1 LPIPNPSID
10 DKSYLDIVEESKK
23 KISVYS
29 KRWTDYNVS
38 DPGITFLE
46 LFSWLAESQI
56 YSLNKISLKNYLKF
70 LRLLGHDASIKP
82 ASPPKLH
89 LTFNGSN
96 LREPLMI
103 SKSTLVNPS
112 DLTNNIAFDTDED
125 LLVLPLRISKM
136 LVSTKQGY
144 EDHTLQ
150 NDNIGNGCF
159 YPFTES
165 PSPGISAFYVGLE
178 NLSGKL
184 IDDLSGQLLC
194 ISFYV
199 FEDDLPLV
207 GSHGSEDL
215 NVYISTSVIW
225 EYLSFDVQE
234 PEGIPSS
241 TPMQWTPL
249 ILNEDSLRALTTNGR
264 ISFQI
269 PFEDVDAC
277 STLDLIGTRFLATD
291 TRNTRNINNSNIG
304 NNENNKKLFWIRCRL
319 KESHYEIVPRL
330 AAVLLNTI
338 SATFGLIV
346 EKVYN
351 VGNGLPGQL
360 IEINQPNTPVIE
372 IIQVKTIDSNSSNDI
387 EKIWTEVE
395 DFDASTPYDLHFV
408 CNLTKDN
415 ILFGNGING
424 YMPKIDEKI
433 VVKFR
438 TGDVGQ
444 NSLINAKMTFTS
456 QSGQNIEAVN
466 YFQSTRGTERESLS
480 DAIAR
485 ARKDLNIRYKAVT
498 SSNFQDITICTPKTR
513 ISRAKAFVSPDD
525 INSVTVIVVPFSFG
539 DAPMPSKGLLK
550 TVCRHLDMHRLIT
563 TRLKV
568 KGPDYVGISV
578 ITKIRIKK
586 NSNPQTVKDSVCTAL
601 ANFINPISRNPE
613 QNAWPFGRDVYKS
626 EVYALIGSING
637 VDCIVELKIFGSGDS
652 RNFDNRD
659 GNTIIRNY
667 SLVYIKSCSVNVV
680 TKSFDKCMIHNKE
693 GR

>member
-10 DKSYLDIVEESKK
+10 DKSYQDIVEESKK

-29 KRWTDYNVS
+29 KRWTNHNVS
-38 DPGITFLE
+38 DPGITFIE

-70 LRLLGHDASIKP
+70 LRLLGHDALIKP
-82 ASPPKLH
+82 ASPPKLQ

-103 SKSTLVNPS
+103 PKSTLVNPL
-112 DLTNNIAFDTDED
+112 DLTNNIAFDTDEN
-125 LLVLPLRISKM
+125 LLVLPLQISKM
-136 LVSTKQGY
+136 LVSTKLGY

-150 NDNIGNGCF
+150 NDTIGNGYF

-165 PSPGISAFYVGLE
+165 PSPGISGFYVGLE
-178 NLSGKL
+178 NLSGKS
-184 IDDLSGQLLC
+184 IDYLSGSILC
-194 ISFYV
+194 VSFYV

-207 GSHGSEDL
+207 GSHGTEDL
-215 NVYISTSVIW
+215 KVYLSSSVIW
-225 EYLSFDVQE
+225 EYLSFDVKE
-234 PEGIPSS
+234 PAEVSSS

-249 ILNEDSLRALTTNGR
+249 ILNEDTLRALTINGR

-269 PFEDVDAC
+269 PFKDIDSC

-291 TRNTRNINNSNIG
+291 NRNTRSAKNSNIG

-330 AAVLLNTI
+330 TAVLLNTI

-346 EKVYN
+346 EKVYHI
-351 VGNGLPGQL
+351 GNGLPGQI
-360 IEINQPNTPVIE
+360 IEINPPNTPVIE
-372 IIQVKTIDSNSSNDI
+372 IIQVKTIDSNNGDL

-395 DFDASTPYDLHFV
+395 DFDASTPDDLHFV

-456 QSGQNIEAVN
+456 QSGQDIEAVN
-466 YFQSTRGTERESLS
+466 YIQSTRGIDREALS

-485 ARKDLNIRYKAVT
+485 ARKDLTIPYKAV
-498 SSNFQDITICTPKTR
+498 SSPDFEYIAINTPGTR
-513 ISRAKAFVSPDD
+513 ISRAKAFVSLDE
-525 INSVTVIVVPFSFG
+525 INSVTVIVVPFSF
-539 DAPMPSKGLLK
+539 DEAPTPSKGLLK
-550 TVCRHLDMHRLIT
+550 TVHHHLDIHRLIT
-563 TRLKV
+563 TRIKV

-586 NSNPQTVKDSVCTAL
+586 NSNPQTVKDSVCTSL
-601 ANFINPISRNPE
+601 VNFINPISRNPE

-637 VDCIVELKIFGSGDS
+637 VDCIIDLRIFGSGDFK
-652 RNFDNRD
+652 NFENRD

-667 SLVYIKSCSVNVV
+667 SLVYMKSCSVNVV
-680 TKSFDKCMIHNKE
+680 TTAFDTCMIHNKE
-693 GR
+693 DR